1 MTKLSLLTQTKRR
14 RNYQGKHV
22 NFVGCINK
30 TVGSFPPKPT
40 KVTNNKHKVSES
52 NMPIYIISFHMFNI
66 STVPKMYIRL
76 LIYFK

>member
-14 RNYQGKHV
+14 RYYQGKHV

-40 KVTNNKHKVSES
+40 KVTNNKHKVTCQF
-52 NMPIYIISFHMFNI
+52 I
-66 STVPKMYIRL
+66 
-76 LIYFK
+76 